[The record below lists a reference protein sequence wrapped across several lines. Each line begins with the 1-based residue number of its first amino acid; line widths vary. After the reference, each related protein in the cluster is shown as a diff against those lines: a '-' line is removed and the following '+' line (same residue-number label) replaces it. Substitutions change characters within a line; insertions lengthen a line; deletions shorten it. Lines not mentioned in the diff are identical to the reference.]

1 MKGGRALWTGRKK
14 REATGKGTHQTV
26 DDSSAATED
35 GNAVATAKGTG
46 KGKATGK
53 SQSSASTSTPPEGTT
68 YLHEVPEVDDNS
80 VVTED
85 DISNTSASQRWSC
98 KLNWL
103 KAKRRLYVS
112 NLASAKALVEDVDME
127 LLKHFEIH
135 RSRHRCDPA
144 TCDPATLCVEKEIR
158 RKFARKAP
166 PPTMMALN
174 AEGWYVDPD
183 TDGEWL

>member
-1 MKGGRALWTGRKK
+1 MWTGGRKG
-14 REATGKGTHQTV
+14 EATGKGAVSASTE
-26 DDSSAATED
+26 DDSSADTED

-68 YLHEVPEVDDNS
+68 YLHEVPE
-80 VVTED
+80 D
-85 DISNTSASQRWSC
+85 DISNTSASHMWSC
-98 KLNWL
+98 KLKLL
-103 KAKRRLYVS
+103 KEKRQIHVS